1 MGRKKTELNY
11 DVIDTALF
19 YSATIKQLQ
28 FLLSKKG
35 KEVKALTLQR
45 VIQQDKKMTFSEYR
59 ETQLEGLRFK
69 LIQKA
74 ISKAL
79 DGDNTMLIFC
89 LKNICGWS
97 DKQESKVDANVT
109 LESLIDSTFEGENG
123 ENQ

>member
-28 FLLSKKG
+28 FLLSRKG
-35 KEVKALTLQR
+35 EEIKPLTIQR
-45 VIQQDKKMTFSEYR
+45 CIQRDKNQTFSEYR
-59 ETQLEGLRFK
+59 DYQVEGLRFK

-79 DGDNTMLIFC
+79 DGDNVMLIFC
-89 LKNICGWS
+89 LKNLCGWS
-97 DKQESKVDANVT
+97 DKNNQEIHVSKTIEQIISESKTQGD
-109 LESLIDSTFEGENG
+109 E
-123 ENQ
+123 